1 MTQALYSF
9 FFNWTNGPTCSE
21 NILFGS
27 KEDPNT
33 VPYEVIWSKILK
45 QGCWNKVS
53 ADMDS
58 QPVGHYYILD
68 PSALVYGGIGKI
80 KEWVNSTVLNHKK
93 GNESFRIVFY
103 VPSYTLKELDFLR
116 KVFNPLISANAH
128 ESIRFIDSQ
137 ISGVQFDGDENDCD
151 IDIDRLSLSEDDSD
165 FGAMTEDK
173 CEGDGIGSASPDV
186 GSSGLDSAENSQNSR
201 RKIDKTKR
209 SESNDYTD
217 FESYNKMKLVR
228 NEAKASKKNSVKP
241 VTFILESER
250 NVGPDWKIASGYRRS
265 TPLLSELP
273 KPINGFSS
281 RGQLVNDDGRNFAV
295 GVFGNNIPGSFNV
308 SAKNNNIHAANSNS
322 ATNPSYVGDSEKA
335 IVPIR
340 LKFLIRSCI
349 QKQYIE
355 GKFLKEDER
364 ITWNVICEDATTS
377 IWLKNFGLKV
387 KTLNNVQDDFDKF
400 SGGLGAK
407 VLFDPSSGKLVETS
421 SAKFNRKNTNK
432 KAGGAKN
439 QRIKSKEGN
448 STAKLEENESTAKAI
463 TNTSTK
469 TKVRRAKKTQ
479 KSAKID
485 SSSEIGSSKKHVVS
499 ADTYAE
505 RGQGELWTP

>member
-1 MTQALYSF
+1 MGKLY
-9 FFNWTNGPTCSE
+9 
-21 NILFGS
+21 
-27 KEDPNT
+27 
-33 VPYEVIWSKILK
+33 
-45 QGCWNKVS
+45 
-53 ADMDS
+53 
-58 QPVGHYYILD
+58 
-68 PSALVYGGIGKI
+68 
-80 KEWVNSTVLNHKK
+80 
-93 GNESFRIVFY
+93 
-103 VPSYTLKELDFLR
+103 DFLR
-116 KVFNPLISANAH
+116 KVFNPLISANAR

-137 ISGVQFDGDENDCD
+137 ISSVQFDGDENDCD
-151 IDIDRLSLSEDDSD
+151 IDIGRLSLSEDDSD
-165 FGAMTEDK
+165 FEAVTEDK
-173 CEGDGIGSASPDV
+173 YESHRIGSGILDV
-186 GSSGLDSAENSQNSR
+186 ESSGLDSAENSQKSR
-201 RKIDKTKR
+201 RKVDKTKR

-228 NEAKASKKNSVKP
+228 NEAKASKKDSVNP
-241 VTFILESER
+241 VTFILESEK

-281 RGQLVNDDGRNFAV
+281 RGQLVNDDSRNFAV

-308 SAKNNNIHAANSNS
+308 SAKNNNYHATNSNN
-322 ATNPSYVGDSEKA
+322 ATNPSNVGDTEKA

-355 GKFLKEDER
+355 AKSLKEDER

-377 IWLKNFGLKV
+377 IWLKNFGLTV

-421 SAKFNRKNTNK
+421 SAKFNRKNANK
-432 KAGGAKN
+432 KAGGAKS
-439 QRIKSKEGN
+439 QRTKGKEGIDA
-448 STAKLEENESTAKAI
+448 AKSEENESIAKAN
-463 TNTSTK
+463 TNTSMK
-469 TKVRRAKKTQ
+469 TKVRKAKKTQ

-485 SSSEIGSSKKHVVS
+485 SSSDIGSAKKHIS

-505 RGQGELWTP
+505 RGQGELWMP